1 MTYLLQIQ
9 FQNKSIEDNFEQ
21 LWNIFIIV
29 IAFDLSNFEIF
40 KSHKEVQPESIS
52 EVFTNGKSHKIK

>member
-21 LWNIFIIV
+21 LWNIFDIV
-29 IAFDLSNFEIF
+29 IVFDVSNFEIF
-40 KSHKEVQPESIS
+40 KSHKEVQPENIS